1 MNVIEIDASRCW
13 NRKEFARL
21 LQETIQALPGHGSS
35 VEAFVDS
42 MVFGAMSEL
51 SPPYR
56 IVVLGELRPEV
67 RAFAADLSNA
77 IGQARL
83 ERRSRRGDDVAVSL
97 KVGA

>member
-1 MNVIEIDASRCW
+1 MKRIEIDVAACR
-13 NRKEFARL
+13 NPKEFGRV
-21 LQETIQALPGHGSS
+21 LQEAILALPGHGSS

-42 MVFGAMSEL
+42 MVFGTMSEL

-83 ERRSRRGDDVAVSL
+83 ERRTRRGDDVEVSL

>member
-1 MNVIEIDASRCW
+1 MKVIEIDAGGCW
-13 NRKEFARL
+13 NRKEFAKL

-42 MVFGAMSEL
+42 MVFGTMSEL

-77 IGQARL
+77 IGHARL
-83 ERRSRRGDDVAVSL
+83 ERRTRRGDDVEVSV

>member
-1 MNVIEIDASRCW
+1 MNTIEIDASGCW
-13 NRKEFARL
+13 NRKEFAKL

-42 MVFGAMSEL
+42 MVFGAMSER

-83 ERRSRRGDDVAVSL
+83 ERRTRRGDDVEVSL

>member
-1 MNVIEIDASRCW
+1 MNTIEIDASRCW
-13 NRKEFARL
+13 NHKEFAVL
-21 LQETIQALPGHGSS
+21 LQETIRALPGHGSS

-42 MVFGAMSEL
+42 MVFGTMSEL

-83 ERRSRRGDDVAVSL
+83 ERRTRRGEDVEVSL

>member
-21 LQETIQALPGHGSS
+21 LQETIQALPGHGSR

-83 ERRSRRGDDVAVSL
+83 ERRTRRGDDVEVSL

>member
-42 MVFGAMSEL
+42 MVFGTMSEL
-51 SPPYR
+51 SPPYT
-56 IVVLGELRPEV
+56 IVVTGDLKLPV
-67 RAFAADLSNA
+67 RAFAAELSNA

-83 ERRSRRGDDVAVSL
+83 ERRTRRGDDVEVVL
-97 KVGA
+97 KIG

>member
-21 LQETIQALPGHGSS
+21 LQVTIQALPGHGSS
-35 VEAFVDS
+35 AEAFVDS
-42 MVFGAMSEL
+42 MVFGTMSEL

-83 ERRSRRGDDVAVSL
+83 ERRTRRGDDVEVSL

>member
-1 MNVIEIDASRCW
+1 MNTIEINASGCW
-13 NRKEFARL
+13 NRKEFAKL

-42 MVFGAMSEL
+42 MVFGTMSEL

-56 IVVLGELRPEV
+56 IVVLGDLRPEV

-83 ERRSRRGDDVAVSL
+83 ERRTRRGDDVEVSL